1 MTNCMPFHF
10 TADDSCSRMFNMNH
24 SNRNIRTYFLA
35 FSEQRKRRLA
45 QPVKRLLLV
54 FNSPIKKILKY
65 TRILR
70 RISPQHDA
78 ITMSHVLVKARV
90 MQSFIEMISIKHEQI
105 PFSFCP
111 ASSAPPSPSPKRI
124 LRLFEIQ
131 STLVVAVTLGTSS
144 VIAEVISS
152 QTSSAGNLNFVRN
165 SECP

>member
-70 RISPQHDA
+70 KSSPQHDV

-90 MQSFIEMISIKHEQI
+90 MQSFIEMISIKQEQI

-111 ASSAPPSPSPKRI
+111 APSAPHP
-124 LRLFEIQ
+124 LRQNAFSVFLRY
-131 STLVVAVTLGTSS
+131 SVAVTLGTSS
-144 VIAEVISS
+144 VIAEVVSS
-152 QTSSAGNLNFVRN
+152 QTSSAGI
-165 SECP
+165 